1 MKNSKE
7 LNNDEIKQMMFSIAK
22 SLIIHY
28 IKQNYSKKENIEE
41 EIERINGIF
50 DELEIDFENKEEG
63 SGVLGRAIKDIP
75 RVILYFK
82 NKEEISWEE
91 ATNYIETLVHEIYH
105 CISKE
110 HQKGRDKIKTT
121 FLEEGYVSYM
131 TTKTIRYA
139 KENIIDIPGID
150 KEELKI
156 ILQKQNL
163 KNSYIH
169 ESEFVRSTQLLMEQY
184 GIDSSYEYIFYGQ
197 DRLIEIADQIS
208 PEFGTIMRMQDK
220 KLTHVEN
227 YDFEKEF
234 FKKEFK
240 KIDFSNISITIVEM
254 NKLLQQFLIDSGEIN
269 RNPNVYELVKRYAPK
284 GIREKQHE
292 IKSQGESDDKIRI
305 EMEKKLPQQDIKYE
319 NYKETSEVMQQIRQI
334 LSLYQLQPSDTRNA
348 YAILVAYDLVE
359 KGIEKTNNEK
369 IEEYCKIL
377 LLDNNTRKLF
387 FNLVVDYMDYV
398 KIKVNEDKNIIEI
411 LNESLTNSAILVAN
425 MKEITKSEKPYWD
438 KVNQIADLTAIQKK
452 QNKENF
458 GGQFY
463 EKLLELNKIEF
474 DEEKIYTSE
483 DYQNFTKQMQQI
495 LDKMGMTK
503 FFGEIAINPEML
515 YIKAISDNVKISSDN
530 FSQQMINLIE
540 IIRDCKPDL
549 GRQTER
555 YRKLALNINRTYQA
569 LKKSD
574 DKEKLV
580 AFSKDILKLYYG
592 EGKESILQVATQEQI
607 RGDIKHNEFVLDTIN
622 SILGMPEIY
631 EDLSEVK
638 QFMDKDP
645 SFFYNLLIYNKSF
658 KELLRANLPENIS
671 KNLEK
676 NYMIWDFNKAVLGV
690 EWPKIEDVKSEKLTQ
705 FAPLVQFIIKYEKYK
720 DLLKSNPKEAEEL
733 FADLH
738 VLNGTTVK
746 EIAKKSDVQV
756 CQPTAKKAFD
766 GIEETLVKEEKENG
780 R

>member
-292 IKSQGESDDKIRI
+292 IKR
-305 EMEKKLPQQDIKYE
+305 
-319 NYKETSEVMQQIRQI
+319 
-334 LSLYQLQPSDTRNA
+334 
-348 YAILVAYDLVE
+348 
-359 KGIEKTNNEK
+359 
-369 IEEYCKIL
+369 
-377 LLDNNTRKLF
+377 
-387 FNLVVDYMDYV
+387 
-398 KIKVNEDKNIIEI
+398 
-411 LNESLTNSAILVAN
+411 
-425 MKEITKSEKPYWD
+425 
-438 KVNQIADLTAIQKK
+438 
-452 QNKENF
+452 
-458 GGQFY
+458 
-463 EKLLELNKIEF
+463 
-474 DEEKIYTSE
+474 
-483 DYQNFTKQMQQI
+483 
-495 LDKMGMTK
+495 
-503 FFGEIAINPEML
+503 
-515 YIKAISDNVKISSDN
+515 
-530 FSQQMINLIE
+530 
-540 IIRDCKPDL
+540 
-549 GRQTER
+549 
-555 YRKLALNINRTYQA
+555 
-569 LKKSD
+569 
-574 DKEKLV
+574 
-580 AFSKDILKLYYG
+580 
-592 EGKESILQVATQEQI
+592 
-607 RGDIKHNEFVLDTIN
+607 
-622 SILGMPEIY
+622 
-631 EDLSEVK
+631 
-638 QFMDKDP
+638 
-645 SFFYNLLIYNKSF
+645 
-658 KELLRANLPENIS
+658 
-671 KNLEK
+671 
-676 NYMIWDFNKAVLGV
+676 
-690 EWPKIEDVKSEKLTQ
+690 
-705 FAPLVQFIIKYEKYK
+705 
-720 DLLKSNPKEAEEL
+720 
-733 FADLH
+733 
-738 VLNGTTVK
+738 
-746 EIAKKSDVQV
+746 
-756 CQPTAKKAFD
+756 
-766 GIEETLVKEEKENG
+766 
-780 R
+780 